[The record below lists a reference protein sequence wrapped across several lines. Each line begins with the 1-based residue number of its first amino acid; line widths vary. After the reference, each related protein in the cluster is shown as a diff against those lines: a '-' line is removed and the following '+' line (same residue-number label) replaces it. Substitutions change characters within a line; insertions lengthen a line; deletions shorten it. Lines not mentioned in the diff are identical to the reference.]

1 MNKIINFFHTL
12 ISSFQKTYREKYKE
26 FLKID
31 FPRVPYPKDKETF
44 WQLVKLGGEIRQI
57 HLLESSKV
65 ENYITEYPIDGDNI
79 VVKPEYKNGNV
90 YINQTQYFAN
100 VPIVAWNFYIGGY
113 QPAQKW
119 LKDRKDRKLEFD
131 DILHYQK
138 IIVALSETSRI
149 MGEIDRIEIE

>member
-1 MNKIINFFHTL
+1 M
-12 ISSFQKTYREKYKE
+12 
-26 FLKID
+26 
-31 FPRVPYPKDKETF
+31 
-44 WQLVKLGGEIRQI
+44 VKLGGEIRQI

-100 VPIVAWNFYIGGY
+100 VPEIAWNFYIGGY

-131 DILHYQK
+131 DVLHYQK
-138 IIVALSETSRI
+138 IIVALSETSRL
-149 MGEIDRIEIE
+149 MQEIDKTEIE